1 MTGEQTPYSPLE
13 QANRDSS
20 TLTPIQR
27 AGISTKSYRKC
38 GNYFLKVAALIA
50 LVVAIGVGVAFA
62 LKPAT
67 MSTTGNDLP
76 IISDTTPS
84 SIPAPSSIPN
94 SYDQTIGKVLST
106 ETSSNRQTD
115 GYISRSYFPSGTRFI
130 YPDTMITMD
139 FRSERLNVW
148 CDSSNRITKTSYG

>member
-1 MTGEQTPYSPLE
+1 MQTPPLE

-20 TLTPIQR
+20 TLPPIQR
-27 AGISTKSYRKC
+27 AGISSKSNRKC
-38 GNYFLKVAALIA
+38 GNYFWKVAALIA

-67 MSTTGNDLP
+67 MSTTRNDLH
-76 IISDTTPS
+76 
-84 SIPAPSSIPN
+84 IPN

-106 ETSSNRQTD
+106 ETSSNSQTD

-130 YPDTMITMD
+130 YPDTIITKD
-139 FRSERLNVW
+139 FKSERLNVW